1 MPGLKLIINRK
12 AEKENKKSLGFQKNG
27 ILEVYM
33 VTYKIIPKEH
43 LFKLIIQ
50 I

>member
-33 VTYKIIPKEH
+33 VIYLTTQFIDSIAFPR
-43 LFKLIIQ
+43 
-50 I
+50 